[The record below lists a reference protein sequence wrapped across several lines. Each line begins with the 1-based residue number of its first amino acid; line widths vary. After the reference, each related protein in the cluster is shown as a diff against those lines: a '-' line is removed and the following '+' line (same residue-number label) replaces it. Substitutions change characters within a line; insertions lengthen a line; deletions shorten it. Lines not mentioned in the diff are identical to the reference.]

1 MVRAN
6 YKNFEKNIFED
17 ISFLEK
23 FFYNLLANTNYELKN
38 RFIHIDYNKNNNLK
52 ELKYNNCTLEELAII
67 KIIKSNSTIKQEEIA
82 DKINK
87 SLRTIKTRMID
98 MQNKGLIERK
108 NGKRNGEWIV
118 LNREE
123 DSK

>member
-1 MVRAN
+1 M
-6 YKNFEKNIFED
+6 
-17 ISFLEK
+17 
-23 FFYNLLANTNYELKN
+23 
-38 RFIHIDYNKNNNLK
+38 
-52 ELKYNNCTLEELAII
+52 KYNNCTLEELAII

-123 DSK
+123 DLK